1 MPKSECPAYAKA
13 SARQANDEGSP
24 NDKMVEQAS
33 AGLFPFGLRHLI
45 PARHFSTV

>member
-24 NDKMVEQAS
+24 NDKMVERMPAS
-33 AGLFPFGLRHLI
+33 L
-45 PARHFSTV
+45 VE